1 MDVVR
6 RTRKVGQ
13 LYTEF
18 MLQVS
23 PDESRE
29 SSPNDDLLFPFRCFE
44 GVRLHRSRWSGRKDL
59 GARLACWEEVT
70 ASREHA
76 TSNSQPP
83 CSGV

>member
-29 SSPNDDLLFPFRCFE
+29 SSPNDDLLFISM
-44 GVRLHRSRWSGRKDL
+44 L
-59 GARLACWEEVT
+59 
-70 ASREHA
+70 
-76 TSNSQPP
+76 
-83 CSGV
+83 